1 MQKKWKEH
9 AADRRRP
16 NSSIQRSAA
25 EQRARANQKLAA
37 IGEMTGGIAHD
48 FRNFLAV
55 IESGLRLVERNAE
68 DPQKVREFIALA
80 RGGIDR
86 GVELTG
92 QLLAF
97 ARHQEL
103 DPHLGDL
110 NEFLQEFEPFLRYAA
125 GAEIRLVLSLT
136 TGIPK
141 CLVDP
146 ALFDAA
152 VLNLVV
158 NARDAMPNGGLV
170 EIVTERLVL
179 ANEASG
185 SSPLRSYV
193 RVRVK
198 DQGAGMT
205 PEVVGRVLD
214 PFFSTKGETGTG
226 IGLPQVRTFMEMVGG
241 HVEISSEPGGGHGVR
256 SPLSCTRWV

>member
-1 MQKKWKEH
+1 MNENRREQ
-9 AADRRRP
+9 ANDRRLL
-16 NSSIQRSAA
+16 NASLKRSAA

-37 IGEMTGGIAHD
+37 LGEMTGGIAHD

-55 IESGLRLVERNAE
+55 VESGLRLAERNAE

-80 RGGIDR
+80 REGIGK

-103 DPHLGDL
+103 NPHLGDL
-110 NEFLQEFEPFLRYAA
+110 NKFLQEFEPFLRYAA
-125 GAEIRLVLSLT
+125 GAEIRLVLTLAA
-136 TGIPK
+136 GIPR

-179 ANEASG
+179 ANRASAP
-185 SSPLRSYV
+185 PLSNYV

-198 DQGAGMT
+198 DQGVGMT
-205 PEVVGRVLD
+205 PDVVGRVFD

-241 HVEISSEPGGGHGVR
+241 HAEIASEPGVGTVFDLLF
-256 SPLSCTRWV
+256 PALE